1 MLSDCITIILTRCL
15 LVQVSG
21 VGVTSQHADSWW
33 WLACVGLS
41 SDIIIPP
48 PFDVIDQY
56 LTFLTQRTIFHQIS
70 SFIKPKT
77 QHPQY
82 LSDAHAT
89 LNNLNILFDPPLKYS
104 LWGILQYRNVAMLSK
119 ILQIWHIDIDYGFLE
134 TSSHI
139 CIAPVPCVHVSIL
152 ITLSINPAGV
162 WWQQWAGHSQTWRH
176 SNTQSGHLGWA
187 GVGGERQYLLVLQ
200 TINRRSCTITEKA
213 PTRAFSW
220 LKVTTMAFTFKGLRV
235 N

>member
-1 MLSDCITIILTRCL
+1 MERVQRGLDIIRYLDIDNLDIFRLMLSDCITIILTQCL

-82 LSDAHAT
+82 LSDADAT
-89 LNNLNILFDPPLKYS
+89 LRDLNILFDPPLKYS
-104 LWGILQYRNVAMLSK
+104 LWGILQYRNVAMLSE
-119 ILQIWHIDIDYGFLE
+119 ILEIWHNDIDNGLHGVLE

-139 CIAPVPCVHVSIL
+139 CIAPPCVPGPCFNFNYSF
-152 ITLSINPAGV
+152 
-162 WWQQWAGHSQTWRH
+162 
-176 SNTQSGHLGWA
+176 
-187 GVGGERQYLLVLQ
+187 Y
-200 TINRRSCTITEKA
+200 
-213 PTRAFSW
+213 
-220 LKVTTMAFTFKGLRV
+220 
-235 N
+235 